1 MTIITRTGLLIGWLI
16 IFQYKNISC
25 MIKCMVRFGEIVSAP
40 NAEFVSKLVSVA
52 SLDQNFNF
60 VLKVYCR

>member
-25 MIKCMVRFGEIVSAP
+25 MLNSLVRFGEIVQAP

-52 SLDQNFNF
+52 SLDKDFGPE
-60 VLKVYCR
+60 L